1 MIDFSSIFKTTKP
14 IIGMIHL
21 PALPGSPQGYHAR
34 FSELSR
40 FALSEL
46 EALQK
51 GGVDGVIVENFW
63 DIPYFP
69 NEVPCV
75 TIASIAAIAGL
86 VVEKSSIPVGINV
99 LYNDYHAEIAIARAV
114 GAAFIRAE
122 VFVDPSISETGLLE
136 ASAPYLLRER
146 MALGAEY
153 VAILADIQGKNTST
167 LWHRGV
173 LESARDAEERGLAD
187 AIVVTG
193 SGTGQPV
200 TLEDLQRIKQAS
212 HIPILAGS
220 GVSLNSIPDLFVKCD
235 GAIVG
240 SFFKQGGILTAPT
253 DKERVKELMCIVR
266 RCR

>member
-1 MIDFSSIFKTTKP
+1 MINFSSIFNTTKP

-21 PALPGSPQGYHAR
+21 PALPGSPQGYQAR
-34 FSELSR
+34 FSDLSR

-46 EALQK
+46 EALQN

-69 NEVPCV
+69 DEVPPIS
-75 TIASIAAIAGL
+75 IACMAAIAGL
-86 VVEKSSIPVGINV
+86 IVEKSPIPVGINV

-114 GAAFIRAE
+114 GASFVRAE
-122 VFVDPSISETGLLE
+122 VFVDPAISETGLIE
-136 ASAPYLLRER
+136 ASAPYLVRER
-146 MALGAEY
+146 IALGAEN
-153 VAILADIQGKNTST
+153 VAILADVQGKNTST
-167 LWHRGV
+167 LWHREV
-173 LESARDAEERGLAD
+173 LESAKDAEQRGLAD

-200 TLEDLQRIKQAS
+200 TLDDLHRIKQAS
-212 HIPILAGS
+212 HIPVLAGS
-220 GVSLNSIPDLFVKCD
+220 GVTPQSIPDLFNNCD

-240 SFFKQGGILTAPT
+240 SFFKQGGKLAAPT
-253 DKERVKELMCIVR
+253 DMGRVKELMTVVQ